1 MPRDHLRLAVDA
13 LIDVWK
19 ELGPLVGISLFPGA
33 ALIPHALGALEILR
47 NPPPARR
54 LESLLEQAERDF
66 LQQAPAQGLGH
77 VAQWVASLPLHNLQ
91 TFRQALQALR
101 DHWDEQALRDRLAQE
116 PAHIPG
122 LHEGERA
129 RALALYLD
137 CLRARLLADP
147 EFREAVLALNALR
160 TEREMRRL

>member
-66 LQQAPAQGLGH
+66 LQQAPAQGLGP

-91 TFRQALQALR
+91 TFRRAL
-101 DHWDEQALRDRLAQE
+101 QALRDRLAQE
-116 PAHIPG
+116 LARIPG